1 MANKLFTTPKIK
13 NPGTAAAMITMASS
27 QLGYSET
34 GNNDTA
40 FGRWYGLN
48 NQPWCAIFISWA
60 AAKSGCGKVIPK
72 HAYTPAGAA
81 WFKSR
86 KQWGNKPRVGAI
98 VYYDTSGLGRISH
111 VGVVD
116 KVFSDGSWT
125 SIEGNT
131 NSAGSREGR
140 VVRRQKRRTTGK
152 LGGFGYPK
160 YAAAP
165 TKAAPKKA
173 DTKPAPSKTP
183 AKKSVQ
189 DVAREIVEGKWG
201 NGVERKARIQ
211 RAGYNYNQVQDA
223 VNAILKRR

>member
-1 MANKLFTTPKIK
+1 MANKLLTVPKVK
-13 NPGTAAAMITMASS
+13 RPGTAGAMITIASS

-40 FGRWYGLN
+40 FGRWYGMN

-60 AAKSGCGKVIPK
+60 AAKSGNGKNIPK
-72 HAYTPAGAA
+72 HAYTPAGAN

-86 KQWGNKPRVGAI
+86 KQWGQKPRVGAI
-98 VYYDTSGLGRISH
+98 VYYDTAGLGRISH

-140 VVRRQKRRTTGK
+140 VVRRQRRRTTGK

-160 YAAAP
+160 YASVPKTTAKPKPKAEEKPKAP
-165 TKAAPKKA
+165 E
-173 DTKPAPSKTP
+173 
-183 AKKSVQ
+183 KKSVAE
-189 DVAREIVEGKWG
+189 VAHEVVAGQWG
-201 NGVERKARIQ
+201 NGVDRKSRLQ
-211 RAGYNYNQVQDA
+211 RAGYNYNEVQDA
-223 VNAILKRR
+223 VNAIFKRR